1 MAVSITNYKCPAC
14 TGPLKFNGEKNKLEC
29 EYCGSLFT
37 EEEVKAMFAES
48 EQKASENLA
57 ADEEKASSAGP
68 SEMWDE
74 ASDGVKAYNCP
85 SCGAELIFDDTTVAT
100 SCPYC
105 DNPTI
110 VPGKLSGALK
120 PDLVI
125 PFKLEKKAAVEAL
138 KNHYKGKKL
147 LPDSFTEGNRV
158 EEIKGVYVPFWLF
171 DEKADASVR
180 YEAYNEDRH
189 ETDDE
194 IVTTTKYYDVRRAGT
209 MAFDKIPVDS
219 SSKMPDDHMDS
230 IEPYDYAELKPFSTT
245 YLPGYMAEKYDV
257 EKDECEKRA
266 ELRVKNSILDAMRED
281 VKGYDS
287 VKTEDERVNIKRGDV
302 KYALFPV
309 WMLSTKWNG
318 QNFLF
323 AMNGQTGKLIGDLPA
338 DKGKLYKYF
347 FITFTIALAVVA
359 LLAFVVFKGDPA
371 TQSENALL
379 YKIGATVILPLL
391 CAFIRA
397 GSLKAQLKSVHTAV
411 TAKGYATGKADF
423 TVREDNFVRTETR
436 REQKSKND

>member
-1 MAVSITNYKCPAC
+1 MAESITNYKCPAC

-37 EEEVKAMFAES
+37 EDEVK
-48 EQKASENLA
+48 L
-57 ADEEKASSAGP
+57 SSAGP
-68 SEMWDE
+68 SKMWDE
-74 ASDGVKAYNCP
+74 SADGVKAYNCP

-105 DNPTI
+105 DNPTV
-110 VPGKLSGALK
+110 VPSKLEGDLK

-125 PFKLEKKAAVEAL
+125 PFKFEKKAAVEAL

-171 DEKADASVR
+171 DEKAEADVR
-180 YEAYNEDRH
+180 YEAYTEDRK

-194 IVTTTKYYDVRRAGT
+194 IVTTTEFYDVRRAGT
-209 MAFDKIPVDS
+209 MTFDKIPVDS

-230 IEPYDYAELKPFSTT
+230 IEPYDYADLKPFSTAF
-245 YLPGYMAEKYDV
+245 LPGYMAEIFDV
-257 EKDECEKRA
+257 SKEECEKRA
-266 ELRVKNSILDAMRED
+266 ELRAKNSILNAMRED
-281 VKGYDS
+281 VSGYDS
-287 VKTEDERVNIKRGDV
+287 VKTEDEKVTVQRGDV

-338 DKGKLYKYF
+338 DKGKYYKF
-347 FITFTIALAVVA
+347 FAITFAIAAVIVG
-359 LLAFVVFKGDPA
+359 LLAFVVFGNSV
-371 TQSENALL
+371 QSENALL
-379 YKIGATVILPLL
+379 YKIGATVLLPLL
-391 CAFIRA
+391 IAFIRCSA
-397 GSLKAQLKSVHTAV
+397 LKAELKSVHTAV
-411 TAKGYATGKADF
+411 TAKGYAKGNADF
-423 TVREDNFVRTETR
+423 TIREDNYVRTETR
-436 REQKSKND
+436 REQKPKNN

>member
-1 MAVSITNYKCPAC
+1 MAEGITNYKCPAC

-37 EEEVKAMFAES
+37 EDEVK
-48 EQKASENLA
+48 L
-57 ADEEKASSAGP
+57 SSAGP
-68 SEMWDE
+68 SKMWDE
-74 ASDGVKAYNCP
+74 AADGVKAYNCP
-85 SCGAELIFDDTTVAT
+85 SCGAELIFDETTVAT

-105 DNPTI
+105 DNPTV
-110 VPGKLSGALK
+110 VPSKLEGALK

-171 DEKADASVR
+171 DGRADADVR
-180 YEAYNEDRH
+180 YKGIKEDRK

-194 IVTTTKYYDVRRAGT
+194 IITTTEFYDVYRAGY
-209 MAFDKIPVDS
+209 MDFEKVPVDA

-230 IEPYDYAELKPFSTT
+230 IEPYDYTDLREFTT
-245 YLPGYMAEKYDV
+245 AYLPGYMAEKFDV
-257 EKDECEKRA
+257 SKEECEKRA
-266 ELRVKNSILDAMRED
+266 DLRFTNSVLNAMRDD
-281 VKGYDS
+281 VEGYDS
-287 VKTEDERVNIKRGDV
+287 VSEESEKVDIKRGKV
-302 KYALFPV
+302 NYALFPV

-347 FITFTIALAVVA
+347 GITFAIALAVVA

-371 TQSENALL
+371 AQSSNAML
-379 YKIGATVILPLL
+379 YKIGATILLPLL
-391 CAFIRA
+391 CAFIRV

-411 TAKGYATGKADF
+411 TANGYAKGKATF
-423 TVREDNFVRTETR
+423 TVRDDIYVRTETR
-436 REQKSKND
+436 REQKSKD